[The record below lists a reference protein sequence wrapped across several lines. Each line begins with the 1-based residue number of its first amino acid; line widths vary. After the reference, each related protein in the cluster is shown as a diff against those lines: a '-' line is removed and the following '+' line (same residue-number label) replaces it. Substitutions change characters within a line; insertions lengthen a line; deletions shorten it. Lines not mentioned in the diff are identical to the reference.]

1 MRRLT
6 LTIIGTLCCALAMA
20 QPNWTANARKG
31 IVTLHA
37 LQQAGDTVST
47 AAFFINAD
55 GTLVAPFKA
64 IQRATSAWA
73 EDEKGTRYDVTRIA
87 GFSSTYDVVK
97 LQVNTNKKK
106 VNPLT
111 VSRVQPTEV
120 SIVYLM
126 PAGTEDKVDKVEK
139 AGDYGYYTL
148 TTRADA
154 SLRGNPLMNERGEV
168 TAIMQTPMLTARAP
182 FYALDIRLAT
192 DLSIGAMDVN
202 NSDLAQCSILKQLPP
217 DEGQAKS
224 FLYLCQG
231 SLTTLTAYA
240 DEFIATY
247 PQSASGYVHKAEC
260 LADAGDYSA
269 AQAAYEQ
276 GIKAKVKEVDEVYY
290 SRSCA
295 AYNSIVSGTTA
306 TGGWTLETALD
317 DVRKAYSINPLPLY
331 TMQEARILY
340 AMKDY
345 ETAAEKFTLLTQTNM
360 RSPDLFIYVAQC
372 RENLGADKEELLALN
387 DSAVACFT
395 KPYTMEAA
403 NYLWLRAGTLSDLGR
418 TREAIVDL
426 DDYEHLM
433 SGRLTDQFYYEREQL
448 ETQVRMYAQAIN
460 DIQKAIQLNPREPV
474 YYAEQA
480 VLLYRVKD
488 LDEAI
493 KSCRKA
499 IELDST
505 FPDAHRLL
513 GICLRDKGNTSEAR
527 TELQRAVDLGDTLA
541 QGVLDSLP

>member
-6 LTIIGTLCCALAMA
+6 LSIIGILCCSLAMA
-20 QPNWTANARKG
+20 QPSWTANARKG

-37 LQQAGDTVST
+37 LQQAGDTIST
-47 AAFFINAD
+47 AAFFINAE
-55 GTLVAPFKA
+55 GTLVAPFKT

-126 PAGTEDKVDKVEK
+126 PAGTEDKVEKVEK

-154 SLRGNPLMNERGEV
+154 TLRGNPLMNERGEV

-202 NSDLAQCSILKQLPP
+202 NSDLAQCSIPKQLPV

-231 SLTTLTAYA
+231 PLTTQTAYA

-276 GIKAKVKEVDEVYY
+276 AIKAKVKEVDEVYY
-290 SRSCA
+290 SRACA
-295 AYNSIVSGTTA
+295 AYNAIVSRTTA
-306 TGGWTLETALD
+306 AGGWTLETALD

-345 ETAAEKFTLLTQTNM
+345 DAAAEKFTLLTQTNM

-372 RENLGADKEELLALN
+372 RENLGADKDELLALN
-387 DSAVACFT
+387 DSAIACFT
-395 KPYTMEAA
+395 KPYPMEAA

-418 TREAIVDL
+418 TREAIIDL

-527 TELQRAVDLGDTLA
+527 AELQRAVDLGDTLA
-541 QGVLDSLP
+541 QGVLDQLP

>member
-6 LTIIGTLCCALAMA
+6 LALLCTLCCSLAVA
-20 QPNWTANARKG
+20 QPSWTANARKG

-37 LQQAGDTVST
+37 LQQAGDTISS
-47 AAFFINAD
+47 AAFFIDAD
-55 GTLVAPFKA
+55 GTLLAPFKT
-64 IQRATSAWA
+64 IQRATTAWA

-87 GFSSTYDVVK
+87 GFNSTYDVVK

-106 VNPLT
+106 VNQLII
-111 VSRVQPTEV
+111 SRTQPTEG
-120 SIVYLM
+120 STVYLM

-148 TTRADA
+148 TARADA
-154 SLRGNPLMNERGEV
+154 TLKGNPLMNDRGEV
-168 TAIMQTPMLTARAP
+168 TAILQTPMLTARAP

-192 DLSIGAMDVN
+192 DLGIGAMDVN
-202 NSDLAQCSILKQLPP
+202 NTDLAQCSILKQLPA
-217 DEGQAKS
+217 DEVQAKS

-231 SLTTLTAYA
+231 PLATQTTYA
-240 DEFIATY
+240 DEYIAAY

-260 LADAGDYSA
+260 LADAGDYAA

-276 GIKAKVKEVDEVYY
+276 GIKAKVKETDELYY
-290 SRSCA
+290 SRACA
-295 AYNSIVSGTTA
+295 AYNAIVSGTAA
-306 TGGWTLETALD
+306 TGGWTLENALA

-345 ETAAEKFTLLTQTNM
+345 DAAAEKFTLLTQTNM

-387 DSAVACFT
+387 DSAIACFT
-395 KPYTMEAA
+395 KPYTAEAA
-403 NYLWLRAGTLSDLGR
+403 NYLWMRASLLSEMERYRD
-418 TREAIVDL
+418 AINDL
-426 DDYEHLM
+426 DDYEHLL

-448 ETQVRMYAQAIN
+448 EAQVRMYAQAIN

-527 TELQRAVDLGDTLA
+527 AELQRAVDLGDTLA
-541 QGVLDSLP
+541 QGVLDKLQ

>member
-1 MRRLT
+1 
-6 LTIIGTLCCALAMA
+6 MA

-37 LQQAGDTVST
+37 LQQAGDTIST
-47 AAFFINAD
+47 AAFFVNAE
-55 GTLVAPFKA
+55 GTLVAPFKT
-64 IQRATSAWA
+64 IQRATVAWV
-73 EDEKGTRYDVTRIA
+73 EDDKGTRYDVTRIA
-87 GFSSTYDVVK
+87 GFNSTYDVAK
-97 LQVNTNKKK
+97 LLVNTNKKK
-106 VNPLT
+106 VTPLSI
-111 VSRVQPTEV
+111 SREQPAEGST
-120 SIVYLM
+120 VYLM
-126 PAGTEDKVDKVEK
+126 PAGTEDKVEKVEK
-139 AGDYGYYTL
+139 AGNYGYYTL

-154 SLRGNPLMNERGEV
+154 ALRGNPLMNERGEV
-168 TAIMQTPMLTARAP
+168 AAVLQTPMLTARAP
-182 FYALDIRLAT
+182 FYALDIHLAT
-192 DLSIGAMDVN
+192 DLYIGAMDVN
-202 NSDLAQCSILKQLPP
+202 NSDLAQCSILKQLPS

-231 SLTTLTAYA
+231 PLATQTAYA

-269 AQAAYEQ
+269 AQTAYEQ

-290 SRSCA
+290 SRACA
-295 AYNSIVSGTTA
+295 AYNAIVSGTTA
-306 TGGWTLETALD
+306 AGGWTLETALD

-387 DSAVACFT
+387 DSAVACFS
-395 KPYTMEAA
+395 KPYTLEAA
-403 NYLWLRAGTLSDLGR
+403 NYLWLRAGTLSDMGR
-418 TREAIVDL
+418 IREAIVDL
-426 DDYEHLM
+426 DDYEHLL

-527 TELQRAVDLGDTLA
+527 TELQRAIDLGDTLA